1 MTAFEF
7 EPEVTSVESLG
18 MTPHVREPTGS
29 DHRLLQAHVHIRVL
43 NTGKT
48 RISSHTTK
56 KSRSI
61 DGSLLEESLSCA
73 TLQNKNDIDAAY
85 LFFVDTLK
93 GAVERAKT
101 CGPGINKSRISEETK
116 QSMQRRRELKRD
128 GSHNVEYSI
137 ICKLIRSKVKEDVEI
152 FRQERLLKAAE
163 ERRSTKNVGQRKGPG
178 KDGIIVEMLKVG
190 GLPLWREIARMFSRY
205 LELRRISKAWKQSKT
220 ILLYKKGCST
230 EITFFNAPIN
240 IPVSKGVEQGDS
252 ISPKLFSACI
262 EMMIRKLNWKKG
274 INIDG
279 EHLIHLRFADDLV
292 LLRENA
298 DTVQKMLRKL
308 EKEGGK
314 NGLRINRS
322 KTKIMRSPVQS
333 CP

>member
-1 MTAFEF
+1 MKK
-7 EPEVTSVESLG
+7 EVDYILADKKALFWNVEVVPLFS
-18 MTPHVREPTGS
+18 TGS

-163 ERRSTKNVGQRKGPG
+163 ERRSTKKCER
-178 KDGIIVEMLKVG
+178 DL
-190 GLPLWREIARMFSRY
+190 
-205 LELRRISKAWKQSKT
+205 
-220 ILLYKKGCST
+220 LLYRNFRGNERLPK
-230 EITFFNAPIN
+230 
-240 IPVSKGVEQGDS
+240 VL
-252 ISPKLFSACI
+252 IS
-262 EMMIRKLNWKKG
+262 E
-274 INIDG
+274 
-279 EHLIHLRFADDLV
+279 V
-292 LLRENA
+292 
-298 DTVQKMLRKL
+298 
-308 EKEGGK
+308 
-314 NGLRINRS
+314 
-322 KTKIMRSPVQS
+322 
-333 CP
+333 